1 MIIITGITG
10 GIGDFLFNK
19 FTQAGENII
28 GTYHDNQPAE
38 KKTGN
43 TFQLDITD
51 YKQVE
56 KFIKNIEP
64 QLKNTTLINCAGITQ
79 NSFAHKSNVSD
90 WTQVINVNLNGTF
103 HLVRAILP
111 VMREQNF
118 GRIINLSS
126 IVGQIGVMGT
136 SAYAAS
142 KAGINGMIKSI
153 ALENAQKGVT
163 INNINLGYFKVGM
176 INSVPQELQEKI
188 KSKIAYNEFGTPEN
202 IFNTIQYIRE
212 TPYLTG
218 SCIDLN
224 GGLV

>member
-10 GIGDFLFNK
+10 GIGNFLFREY
-19 FTQAGENII
+19 TQAGEAVI
-28 GTYHDNQPAE
+28 GTFHLNKPEGELY
-38 KKTGN
+38 KN
-43 TFQLDITD
+43 TISLDITD
-51 YKQVE
+51 YYQIE
-56 KFIKNIEP
+56 KFIATIKSELKNI
-64 QLKNTTLINCAGITQ
+64 TLINCAGITS
-79 NSFAHKSNVSD
+79 NAFAHKSNVD
-90 WTQVINVNLNGTF
+90 EWTKVINVNLIGTF
-103 HLVRAILP
+103 NLIRAILP
-111 VMREQNF
+111 VMREQQF

-126 IVGQIGVMGT
+126 IVAQTGVMGT

-153 ALENAQKGVT
+153 ALENAQKGIT

-176 INSVPQELQEKI
+176 INTVPAEIQEKI
-188 KSKIAYNEFGTPEN
+188 KSKIAYNEFGEPEN
-202 IFNTIQYIRE
+202 IFNTIQYIRQ

>member
-10 GIGDFLFNK
+10 GIGSYLFNE
-19 FTQAGENII
+19 FTQAGESII
-28 GTYHDNQPAE
+28 GTYNENNPE
-38 KKTGN
+38 GKIFEN

-56 KFIKNIEP
+56 RFIKKIEP
-64 QLKNTTLINCAGITQ
+64 QFKNTTLINCAGITQ
-79 NSFAHKSNVSD
+79 NSFAHKADVND

-103 HLVRAILP
+103 HLIRAALP
-111 VMREQNF
+111 LMREQNF

-126 IVGQIGVMGT
+126 IVAQTGVMGT

-153 ALENAQKGVT
+153 ALENAQKGITV
-163 INNINLGYFKVGM
+163 NNINLGYFKVGM
-176 INSVPQELQEKI
+176 INSIPKEIQKII
-188 KSKIAYNEFGTPEN
+188 KSKIAFNEFGDPST
-202 IFNTIQYIRE
+202 IFNTIQYIRQ

>member
-19 FTQAGENII
+19 FTQAGEKII
-28 GTYHDNQPAE
+28 GTYHENKPE
-38 KKTGN
+38 GVIFKN
-43 TFQLDITD
+43 TYQLDITD
-51 YKQVE
+51 YIRVE
-56 KFIKNIEP
+56 KFIKSVEP
-64 QLKNTTLINCAGITQ
+64 ELKNTTIINCAGITQ
-79 NSFAHKSNVSD
+79 NSFAHKSNVND
-90 WTQVINVNLNGTF
+90 WTQVINVNLNGTY
-103 HLVRAILP
+103 HLIRATLP

-142 KAGINGMIKSI
+142 KAGLNGMIKSI
-153 ALENAQKGVT
+153 ALENAQKGIT

-176 INSVPQELQEKI
+176 INSVPQEIQEKI
-188 KSKIAYNEFGTPEN
+188 KSKIAYNEFGDPEN
-202 IFNTIQYIRE
+202 IFNTIQYIRQ

>member
-10 GIGDFLFNK
+10 GIGSYLFNK
-19 FTQAGENII
+19 FIESREAVI
-28 GTYHDNQPAE
+28 GTYHENRSPE
-38 KKTGN
+38 TIVEN

-51 YKQVE
+51 NKQVE
-56 KFIKNIEP
+56 KFVKNIESR
-64 QLKNTTLINCAGITQ
+64 LIDITLINCAGITQ
-79 NSFAHKSNVSD
+79 NSFAHKANVD
-90 WTQVINVNLNGTF
+90 EWTQVINVNLIGTF
-103 HLVRAILP
+103 QLLRATLP
-111 VMREQNF
+111 VMRKRNF

-126 IVGQIGVMGT
+126 IVAQTGVMGT

-163 INNINLGYFKVGM
+163 VNNINLGYFKVGM
-176 INSVPQELQEKI
+176 INSIPQDLQEKI
-188 KSKIAYNEFGTPEN
+188 KSKIAYHEFGDPEN
-202 IFNTIQYIRE
+202 IFNTIQYIRQ